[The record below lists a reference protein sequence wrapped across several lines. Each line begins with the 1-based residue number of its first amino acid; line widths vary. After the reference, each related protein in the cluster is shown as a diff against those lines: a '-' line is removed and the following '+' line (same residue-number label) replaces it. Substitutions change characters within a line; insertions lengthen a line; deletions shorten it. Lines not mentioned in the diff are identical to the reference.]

1 MSDFVTFEST
11 LLGECY
17 HRYTH
22 KSGLPVY
29 VFPKKMTATY
39 ALFATDFG
47 AVDNAPPRAGME
59 PLPDG
64 VAHFLEH
71 KLFTN
76 EDGSDAFEEFSALG
90 ADANAY
96 TSHTRTVYLF
106 SATDKPLDALDL
118 LVRFVTHPYFTK
130 ETVDKEQ
137 GIIGEEI
144 RMCQDNPYDR
154 CYYNM
159 LGGL

>member
-1 MSDFVTFEST
+1 MRDTLTFEST
-11 LLGECY
+11 LLDECY
-17 HRYTH
+17 HRYIH

-47 AVDNAPPRAGME
+47 AVDNTN
-59 PLPDG
+59 PLDGLKKMPDG

-106 SATDKPLDALDL
+106 SATEKPLEALEL
-118 LVRFVTHPYFTK
+118 LVRFVTHPYFTE
-130 ETVDKEQ
+130 ETVA
-137 GIIGEEI
+137 
-144 RMCQDNPYDR
+144 
-154 CYYNM
+154 
-159 LGGL
+159 

>member
-1 MSDFVTFEST
+1 MNNKQILESP
-11 LLGECY
+11 LLGEHY
-17 HRYTH
+17 VRYQH
-22 KSGLPVY
+22 KSGLPVF

-47 AVDNAPPRAGME
+47 AVDNAPPTVGMA

-76 EDGSDAFEEFSALG
+76 EDGSDAFEDFSAIG

-106 SATDKPLDALDL
+106 SATEKITSFGS
-118 LVRFVTHPYFTK
+118 FV
-130 ETVDKEQ
+130 
-137 GIIGEEI
+137 I
-144 RMCQDNPYDR
+144 
-154 CYYNM
+154 
-159 LGGL
+159 